1 MSIYYVRHGQT
12 DWNKLG
18 YLQGQSDIPLNEEG
32 IKQARQVRDALKQVH
47 IDKIICSPLDRTRQ
61 TAAIINENHGLTIDK
76 DERIKER
83 YFGEVEGAHRNE
95 IVFEDFWKWEK
106 PVLYGMES
114 IEELFQRVYS
124 FLDDLMDE
132 AINQNILVVAHGGVS
147 IPFQCY
153 FDEENRK
160 KDLISLI
167 LKNCEVAQR
176 ECKVKVK

>member
-18 YLQGQSDIPLNEEG
+18 YLQGQSDIALNEEG
-32 IKQARQVRDALKQVH
+32 TKQAKQVRDAMKQVH
-47 IDKIICSPLDRTRQ
+47 IDKIICSPLQRTRH
-61 TAAIINENHGLTIDK
+61 TASIINENYGLEIHEDK
-76 DERIKER
+76 RIIER
-83 YFGEVEGAHRNE
+83 YFGEVEGAKRKD

-106 PVLYGMES
+106 PVQYGMES
-114 IEELFQRVYS
+114 IDEVFHRVYD
-124 FLDDLMDE
+124 FLDDIMEE
-132 AINQNILVVAHGGVS
+132 AMHQNILVVAHGGVS

-176 ECKVKVK
+176 ESKVKVK

>member
-18 YLQGQSDIPLNEEG
+18 YLQGQSDIPLNDEG
-32 IKQARQVRDALKQVH
+32 IKQAQQVRDTMKQVR
-47 IDKIICSPLDRTRQ
+47 IDKIICSPLERTRM
-61 TAAIINENHGLTIDK
+61 TASIINENYGLDIHE

-95 IVFEDFWKWEK
+95 IIFEDFWKWEK
-106 PVLYGMES
+106 PLQYGMES
-114 IEELFQRVYS
+114 IDELFNRVYS
-124 FLDDLMDE
+124 FLDDIMEE
-132 AINQNILVVAHGGVS
+132 ANDQNILVVAHGGVS

-167 LKNCEVAQR
+167 LKNCEVAQK
-176 ECKVKVK
+176 ESKVKVK